1 MGKENEAYTYSEIFF
16 SLKRKKKEV
25 LSHATTCRNLE
36 GTAPGETDQFPK
48 DKYHTV
54 PLI

>member
-1 MGKENEAYTYSEIFF
+1 MGKENEAYIYSKIFF
-16 SLKRKKKEV
+16 GLKKKKEV

-36 GTAPGETDQFPK
+36 GTDPGDIDQSQK
-48 DKYHTV
+48 DKYHFV